1 MEGETME
8 DKLGYH
14 EDPVNGDGIIRAR
27 TIKGHLRSSDIPNT
41 LQALEILK
49 KNDWMGLEYPGVYI
63 LISANG
69 KKVYIGEA
77 KDIYNRIKTHMSS
90 PEDKIKGW
98 QRAVIINDGRS
109 ATQSDFNDSVIRKSL
124 ELYLISLFKANRYS
138 VVAQGEPQK
147 HNPQQKSIFQSLKE
161 ELDYF
166 LMKKNLI
173 TRLLGKLGEEEIQ
186 RDELK
191 KILEKKG
198 YRIDKW
204 HAKEPTINGK
214 LSFIR
219 PGSHKP
225 KNNPWHWQ
233 ITFRDVFKD
242 SLEKGEGYLIVP
254 RDGILFI
261 PLREVQKVVTDS
273 SKYKQNTIDV
283 YINFK
288 EDVIELTYQDNAIDI
303 TQSRLIK

>member
-1 MEGETME
+1 ME
-8 DKLGYH
+8 DKFGYH

-41 LQALEILK
+41 LRALEILK
-49 KNDWMGLEYPGVYI
+49 KEWGNLEYPGVYI
-63 LISANG
+63 LISTTG

-77 KDIYNRIKTHMSS
+77 KDIHNRIKTHMTS

-109 ATQSDFNDSVIRKSL
+109 AMQSDFNDSVIRKSL
-124 ELYLISLFKANRYS
+124 ELYLISLFRTNRYT

-147 HNPQQKSIFQSLKE
+147 HNPQQKSIFQPLKE
-161 ELDYF
+161 EFDYF

-173 TRLLGKLGEEEIQ
+173 TKLLGKLGEEEIH

-204 HAKEPTINGK
+204 HAKEPMINGK

-225 KNNPWHWQ
+225 KNHPWHWQ
-233 ITFRDVFKD
+233 ITFRDVFKN
-242 SLEKGEGYLIVP
+242 SLEKGDGYLIVP

-261 PLREVQKVVTDS
+261 PLKEVQKVVTDS
-273 SKYKQNTIDV
+273 SKFDQNTIDV

-288 EDVIELTYQDNAIDI
+288 DETIELTYIDNMIDV
-303 TQSRLIK
+303 TQFRLIK